1 MQNFTDIE
9 SLKAKRILIL
19 GIGKTGAS
27 MVRFCISKNLKFEI
41 ADSGDNPSEL
51 NYVRENFPETK
62 IYWGPFSRLNLE
74 GLDIIFKSPGIPSD
88 DPIFS
93 RCRKSSIC
101 LITEMDLFLA
111 EIHSPLVAITGSN
124 GKSTV
129 TSLVGN
135 IAEVEGLKVAVGG
148 NLGSPMLDLIDD
160 HIDLYVIELSSYQL
174 ENVGNMKGG
183 VVCILNITPD
193 HLDRHKTMQNYIEAK
208 IRICNG
214 ASHVL
219 LNTNDEITSKLKVTA
234 KKSFF
239 GTSSPESGNVGL
251 VVKNSKPYIYF
262 GNQQLMPVDHISIY
276 GPHNLSNVLAAC
288 GLASIIGLSSKSI
301 REAISVFKGLPHR
314 CEKFLT
320 IKNIDFIND
329 SKSTNIDSTR
339 VAIEAFRSDQT
350 KNIILLM
357 GGIDKNQ
364 NFSILNSI
372 IGSAVKKLVLFG
384 KHAER
389 IKKMIDRSL
398 PSEIFDFL
406 EEATTYAYQIA
417 DSGDKILFSPGC
429 SSFDEFAN
437 FEERGSYFK
446 KLILRHG
453 SKYEK

>member
-1 MQNFTDIE
+1 MQNFTDVE

-62 IYWGPFSRLNLE
+62 IYRGPFSRLNLE
-74 GLDIIFKSPGIPSD
+74 EIDIIFKSPGIPSD
-88 DPIFS
+88 DPLFS
-93 RCRKSSIC
+93 RCRKSNIC

-174 ENVGNMKGG
+174 ENVDNMRGG

-193 HLDRHKTMQNYIEAK
+193 HLDRHKTMKNYIEAK

-219 LNTNDEITSKLKVTA
+219 LNSNDEITSKLKLTA

-251 VVKNSKPYIYF
+251 VAKNSKPYIYF
-262 GNQQLMPVDHISIY
+262 GNQQLMPVDHI
-276 GPHNLSNVLAAC
+276 
-288 GLASIIGLSSKSI
+288 
-301 REAISVFKGLPHR
+301 
-314 CEKFLT
+314 
-320 IKNIDFIND
+320 
-329 SKSTNIDSTR
+329 
-339 VAIEAFRSDQT
+339 
-350 KNIILLM
+350 
-357 GGIDKNQ
+357 
-364 NFSILNSI
+364 
-372 IGSAVKKLVLFG
+372 
-384 KHAER
+384 
-389 IKKMIDRSL
+389 
-398 PSEIFDFL
+398 
-406 EEATTYAYQIA
+406 
-417 DSGDKILFSPGC
+417 
-429 SSFDEFAN
+429 
-437 FEERGSYFK
+437 
-446 KLILRHG
+446 
-453 SKYEK
+453 